1 MQANLPHI
9 PMKKYLAL
17 LTMLLISLT
26 ACDRFGSKTE
36 AVATQRLVV
45 LSKQYNEIIFALGA
59 QKDIVGVDVSSTQP
73 PEIKKIT
80 TVGYHRALS
89 AEAIL
94 ALNPSLVIH
103 DNNIGPEHVTK
114 QLSDLKIPMKVFET
128 KADDI
133 DHVKLLMAEIGSYF
147 KQEQRALE
155 LNAQL
160 DKDMQFALDKTKS
173 FTDQPKVLVIH
184 FGRASNVYLVM
195 TKKNVAGKI
204 VEWAGGVMAVEDAKG
219 MKQLSAEVIAAAD
232 PDVILLTDFGYD
244 QLGTMQKIK
253 ELPGVAATK
262 AAQNNR
268 VYRVEEADLAY
279 LGPRTGKS
287 VLQLQKL
294 LHPATSAVK

>member
-1 MQANLPHI
+1 
-9 PMKKYLAL
+9 MKKYLAL
-17 LTMLLISLT
+17 LLSLSFVLT
-26 ACDRFGSKTE
+26 ACDRFGAKPE
-36 AVATQRLVV
+36 AAKEQRLVV

-89 AEAIL
+89 VEPIL
-94 ALNPSLVIH
+94 ALNPSLILH

-114 QLSDLKIPMKVFET
+114 QLNDLKIPMKVFDT
-128 KADDI
+128 KADNLDQL
-133 DHVKLLMAEIGSYF
+133 KLLIGEMGSYF
-147 KQEQRALE
+147 HQEQRARE

-160 DKDMQFALDKTKS
+160 DSDIQIAQTQLKRFKET
-173 FTDQPKVLVIH
+173 PKVLVIH

-219 MKQLSAEVIAAAD
+219 MKQLSAEVIAEAD

-244 QLGTMQKIK
+244 QLGSFQKIK

-262 AAQNNR
+262 AAR
-268 VYRVEEADLAY
+268 HDKIYRVEEADLAY

-287 VLQLQKL
+287 VQQLQRL
-294 LHPATSAVK
+294 IHPESIVSDAK